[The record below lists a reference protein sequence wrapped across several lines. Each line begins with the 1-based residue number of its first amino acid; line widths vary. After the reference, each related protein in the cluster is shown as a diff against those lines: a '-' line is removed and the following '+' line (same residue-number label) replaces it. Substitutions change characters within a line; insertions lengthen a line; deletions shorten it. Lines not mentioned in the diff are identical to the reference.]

1 MWVGLNPAYY
11 CYLCCSIGPVDLTE
25 GTTSSGDAIPTVL
38 DNAFAQGSID
48 ADLIGISFE
57 PTTEL
62 EVTNGVL
69 TFGGVDESK
78 FTGDLAYVYAY
89 PTSAKM
95 KSC

>member
-1 MWVGLNPAYY
+1 M
-11 CYLCCSIGPVDLTE
+11 DLTE

-78 FTGDLAYVYAY
+78 FTGDLAYVYVF
-89 PTSAKM
+89 PTSANEPPQY
-95 KSC
+95 

>member
-1 MWVGLNPAYY
+1 M
-11 CYLCCSIGPVDLTE
+11 DLTE

-48 ADLIGISFE
+48 ADLVGISFE

-69 TFGGVDESK
+69 TFSGVDESK
-78 FTGDLAYVYAY
+78 FTGNLAYVYVL
-89 PTSAKM
+89 PTSATEPPQY
-95 KSC
+95 